1 MQHKIL
7 LLIVI
12 FLLSGCSHPP
22 AVNKWQY
29 DAVASLQAYQKHFL
43 QKHLLRAKSDLARA
57 RSFASQSADLHTRI
71 DVELTVCAM
80 HLSVLDSTSCEN
92 ASVLLQIDP
101 DPSQLAYLHL
111 LRSEVKPDEITFLPA
126 QYKIFATAIAEEDT
140 FAINEEIS
148 QIQPLSSR
156 LLASALAQEHLS
168 DGNIQGLITEL
179 SYHGYKNPL
188 LAWLTLQMQ
197 KETDPQKKV
206 RLRAK
211 ISVLTSG

>member
-7 LLIVI
+7 FLIFI
-12 FLLSGCSHPP
+12 FFLGGCSHPP
-22 AVNKWQY
+22 AVNQWKY
-29 DAVASLQAYQKHFL
+29 DAVSSLQSYQKHFL
-43 QKHLLRAKSDLARA
+43 QKRLLRAKSDLARA

-71 DVELTVCAM
+71 DIELTVCAM
-80 HLSVLDSTSCEN
+80 NISVLDPTACED

-111 LRSEVKPDEITFLPA
+111 LRSEIRPEEVTFLPA
-126 QYKIFATAIAEEDT
+126 QYKVFAAAAAEKDT
-140 FAINEEIS
+140 FAINKQIN

-156 LLASALAQEHLS
+156 LLASALAQESLS
-168 DGNIQGLITEL
+168 EQNIQELITEL

-188 LAWLTLQMQ
+188 LAWLALQMQ
-197 KETDPQKKV
+197 RETDPQKKV